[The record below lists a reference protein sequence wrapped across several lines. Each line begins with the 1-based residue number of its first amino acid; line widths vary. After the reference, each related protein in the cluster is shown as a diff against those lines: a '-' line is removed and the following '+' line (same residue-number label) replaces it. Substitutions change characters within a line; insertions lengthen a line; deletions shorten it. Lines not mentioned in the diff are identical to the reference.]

1 MITQQKNFVLR
12 NREHQRQSRARR
24 KDLISELQSRIQKY
38 EKEGARVT
46 VEVQAAAR
54 RVAEENRDLR
64 DLLKIHGVSAAVV
77 DAHLASTRQTA
88 TSMVSSSIRTIH
100 PCNNYGWRESQPG
113 GSVVK
118 AAAGPAPKLARSAAQ
133 YGPSTDTNDPLK
145 ATTNLKAGN
154 PSTELDLT
162 LSQEAR
168 QMTSQSYISPPI
180 QDHRAH
186 LDYPELDP
194 SLSLSDDLQ
203 QRYLPHPQSPSS
215 QDHLADAEDQMLTDD
230 GSYKT
235 QAILARGELTSP
247 LSSSNNSATRTL
259 DKESADETDCE
270 TAARIIATMRGHGD
284 HESIWPELGCSVEGC
299 SIEKKCMVRNDRIF
313 QMA

>member
-1 MITQQKNFVLR
+1 M
-12 NREHQRQSRARR
+12 
-24 KDLISELQSRIQKY
+24 
-38 EKEGARVT
+38 
-46 VEVQAAAR
+46 QAAAR

-64 DLLKIHGVSAAVV
+64 DLLKIHGISAAVV
-77 DAHLASTRQTA
+77 DAHLASTRQTV

-100 PCNNYGWRESQPG
+100 PCNHSGWREAQPSG
-113 GSVVK
+113 IGVQ

-154 PSTELDLT
+154 SSTDLDLT

-168 QMTSQSYISPPI
+168 QVTSQSYMSPPI
-180 QDHRAH
+180 QDHRAK
-186 LDYPELDP
+186 LDYPELNP
-194 SLSLSDDLQ
+194 SLLLSDDLPQ
-203 QRYLPHPQSPSS
+203 QYLPYPQGPSS
-215 QDHLADAEDQMLTDD
+215 QDRLADAEDQMLTGD
-230 GSYKT
+230 GSYTT

-270 TAARIIATMRGHGD
+270 NAARIIATMRGHGD
-284 HESIWPELGCSVEGC
+284 HESLWSELGCAELGCSA
-299 SIEKKCMVRNDRIF
+299 EKKCMVKNDRIF